1 MPSRSEILDTL
12 AASQEKVTAYF
23 QGLSPEELER
33 PCTASAVPG
42 EAAWRAK
49 DHFAHLAE
57 NERNIQILLRLTLN
71 GETSLPGNLG
81 AMSREERLALSNQ
94 RNQSYVNAHHDDSM
108 ETLVADVAAARQET
122 LNLLELFTDE
132 QLPRMR
138 LSPLRLTGLPV
149 ICSLRTPSTRQYI
162 LCGLRKDFAKVSRE
176 ILASQGVNVGMKGT
190 SAFPVLSNCVDP
202 PINQYRRALEDIS
215 LKNPPSHIQ

>member
-1 MPSRSEILDTL
+1 MPTRSEILDTL

-33 PCTASAVPG
+33 PCTASGVPG
-42 EAAWRAK
+42 EAPWRAK

-94 RNQSYVNAHHDDSM
+94 RNQTYVNAHHDDSM
-108 ETLVADVAAARQET
+108 ETLFANLAAARQET
-122 LNLLELFTDE
+122 LNLLGLFTDE
-132 QLPRMR
+132 QLAAHVS
-138 LSPLRLTGLPV
+138 LSFVADRTAGALFAANAQHVAAAIMWIEDRCRQGL
-149 ICSLRTPSTRQYI
+149 
-162 LCGLRKDFAKVSRE
+162 
-176 ILASQGVNVGMKGT
+176 
-190 SAFPVLSNCVDP
+190 
-202 PINQYRRALEDIS
+202 
-215 LKNPPSHIQ
+215 

>member
-1 MPSRSEILDTL
+1 MPTRSEILDML
-12 AASQEKVTAYF
+12 AASQEKVTVYF

-33 PCTASAVPG
+33 PCTASGVPG

-57 NERNIQILLRLTLN
+57 NERNIQILLRLMLN

-94 RNQSYVNAHHDDSM
+94 RNQSYVNAHRDDSM
-108 ETLVADVAAARQET
+108 ETLFADLAAARQGT

-132 QLPRMR
+132 QLATQASFSFAADRTAGDLFAANAQHAATHMMWIEEGFR
-138 LSPLRLTGLPV
+138 K
-149 ICSLRTPSTRQYI
+149 SL
-162 LCGLRKDFAKVSRE
+162 
-176 ILASQGVNVGMKGT
+176 
-190 SAFPVLSNCVDP
+190 
-202 PINQYRRALEDIS
+202 
-215 LKNPPSHIQ
+215 

>member
-1 MPSRSEILDTL
+1 MPTRSEILDTL

-33 PCTASAVPG
+33 PCTASGVPG

-57 NERNIQILLRLTLN
+57 NERNIQILLRLMLN
-71 GETSLPGNLG
+71 GETSLPGNLD

-94 RNQSYVNAHHDDSM
+94 RNQNYVNAHRDDSM
-108 ETLVADVAAARQET
+108 ETLFADLAAARQGT

-132 QLPRMR
+132 QLAAQAPFSFAADRTAGDLFAAKAQHAAMHIMR
-138 LSPLRLTGLPV
+138 IEEGFRH
-149 ICSLRTPSTRQYI
+149 RTQ
-162 LCGLRKDFAKVSRE
+162 
-176 ILASQGVNVGMKGT
+176 
-190 SAFPVLSNCVDP
+190 
-202 PINQYRRALEDIS
+202 
-215 LKNPPSHIQ
+215 